1 MRRGGCAPT
10 TTLRCA
16 ATRFGRPTSIGFDG
30 RAALPAV
37 LVGREYHAER
47 DFNVVDGSVEMSQD
61 EWRENGRVMLD
72 LVNKL
77 KHEVAT
83 VKAGA
88 PPPPKIYNSYQNRK
102 LPFFTLYI

>member
-1 MRRGGCAPT
+1 
-10 TTLRCA
+10 
-16 ATRFGRPTSIGFDG
+16 
-30 RAALPAV
+30 
-37 LVGREYHAER
+37 
-47 DFNVVDGSVEMSQD
+47 MSQD

-88 PPPPKIYNSYQNRK
+88 PP
-102 LPFFTLYI
+102 LLDL

>member
-1 MRRGGCAPT
+1 MLQRGGLVMRRGGCAP

-88 PPPPKIYNSYQNRK
+88 PP
-102 LPFFTLYI
+102 LLDL